1 MLGNPI
7 SIMLTP
13 TKHWQLFAS
22 KTHSQ
27 YKVVIPYL
35 LIMALLPSISW
46 FYGTTQVGWKVGDGS
61 DIIRLTEASA
71 FKISIAM
78 YFALIFAVVILGVF
92 CHWMSRTFNSESS
105 NLKGISLV
113 ALTATPFFVFS
124 LAGLHPHLILDMI
137 LGIIAIVWWVF
148 LLFNGLPVAMNIPK
162 DQGFMY
168 AAALMTAAFTIFISM
183 LGVTTILWGFGVTP
197 VFID

>member
-7 SIMLTP
+7 SVLLTP

-27 YKVVIPYL
+27 LKTVIPYL
-35 LIMALLPSISW
+35 LIMALLPSVSW
-46 FYGTTQVGWKVGDGS
+46 FYGTTQVGWQIDDGS
-61 DIIRLTEASA
+61 DVIRLTEASA
-71 FKISIAM
+71 LKIAIAM
-78 YFALIFAVVILGVF
+78 YGALIFAVVVLGVF

-113 ALTATPFFVFS
+113 ALTATPFFIFS
-124 LAGLHPHLILDMI
+124 LAGFYPSLEIDI
-137 LGIIAIVWWVF
+137 ALGIIAIVWWVY
-148 LLFNGLPVAMNIPK
+148 LLFTGLPIAMNIPK